1 MSRQHAQEIILKG
14 IYDCTFS
21 DINVKFYQDKFD
33 KMNDEEFAQFI
44 DDLDKERIFLS
55 VVIPNFVKKKPTLEE
70 IMNVGKAYGHEYFEQ
85 LYVEGS
91 GDLPTYLT
99 PEKFLI
105 LRVPFRRASQLLSKK
120 ISVPPHTKVRDIVT
134 GQVTGESKGATVSG
148 PEVQILAAMGASACA
163 TEMMKYRGGDIRGGA
178 ALTAVLSKLGRADQN
193 VIDQF
198 SSGVQSTTALRT
210 FLTCAMHRTNL

>member
-1 MSRQHAQEIILKG
+1 MSRKDAEEIILKG
-14 IYDCTFS
+14 VYDCTFS
-21 DINVKFYQDKFD
+21 DINVNFYKEKFAA
-33 KMNDEEFAQFI
+33 MNDEQFSQFI
-44 DDLDKERIFLS
+44 DDLQNEKVFLS
-55 VVIPNFVKKKPTLEE
+55 VVIPNFIKKKPTLEQV
-70 IMNVGKAYGHEYFEQ
+70 MQVGKNYGHEYFEQ

-99 PEKFLI
+99 PEKFMI

-148 PEVQILAAMGASACA
+148 PEVQILAAMGAHASA
-163 TEMMKYRGGDIRGGA
+163 TEMMKYRGGDIRGGS
-178 ALTAVLSKLGRADQN
+178 ALTALLSKFGRANQG
-193 VIDQF
+193 VVEQF
-198 SSGVQSTTALRT
+198 SSGVQSTFALRT